1 MKRSIVVSFNYGTQG
16 TQGTQGTKGTKNQ
29 MVALKTFKNFIL
41 EIWRENVK
49 SRNVT
54 SNLT

>member
-1 MKRSIVVSFNYGTQG
+1 MKRSIVVSFNYC